1 MGKHNAQKLAHQA
14 RQRLGPSAPIHRPTA
29 EAAEAILHKAI
40 MLSAQQGKKKDQQGK
55 KKEKDSSVEMQQFS
69 LYVHSVTSQGDD
81 TGHPPTHLYTD
92 SDPHS
97 HLPDTKFETWDD
109 CFQRYPNLANS
120 SINLLGVKGFL
131 SANASLSFPQGLVTA
146 QQNLSVSMMLTGFFD
161 KKKPLVQS
169 KTTFFDNGK
178 QEDAIYQEGD
188 VQRRTGDTDGCP
200 CVYHIPFCTKQWVQY
215 LTKLGGALSKAGPA
229 VAREPAPGET
239 AAGHVQRQQNREV
252 VRMGLCNTLRNF
264 TAIQEIFIRSE
275 KSYKEAEILLE
286 VHWCF
291 DLALDSHPGKTTW
304 SKLALPKLDDILDR
318 GEMLEEE
325 LDFTKL
331 EDGGSLQ
338 LDIDPHLQ
346 SPIEFIDEAQ
356 SQSQTQLSDS
366 WCNVDTSQS
375 QSQLSDSWCTSANP
389 SQVFKLE
396 DETLHTI
403 VPGGNQII
411 YEDHGLGNN
420 LSQID
425 MSYGTTTPID
435 DFDFTQV
442 DFDASQGQACFSQD
456 VYQNSWDHF
465 EDVFDPSLVLPAADT
480 VYPTPPTAPELER
493 FPAFA
498 LDCPPQA
505 EAGAAFEVKK
515 ERESQ

>member
-14 RQRLGPSAPIHRPTA
+14 RQKMGPAAPIHRPTA

-40 MLSAQQGKKKDQQGK
+40 LQSTQQGKKKD
-55 KKEKDSSVEMQQFS
+55 KDSSVEMQRFS
-69 LYVHSVTSQGDD
+69 LYVHSVTSQGHD

-92 SDPHS
+92 SDQDS
-97 HLPDTKFETWDD
+97 HLADTKFETWDD
-109 CFQRYPNLANS
+109 CFQRYPYLANS

-188 VQRRTGDTDGCP
+188 VQRRDGDKDGSP
-200 CVYHIPFCTKQWVQY
+200 CVYHIPFCTREWVQY
-215 LTKLGGALSKAGPA
+215 LTKLGGVLSKAGPT
-229 VAREPAPGET
+229 VTQPGPGET
-239 AAGHVQRQQNREV
+239 AADRMQRQQNRELI
-252 VRMGLCNTLRNF
+252 RMGVSTNLRNF

-275 KSYKEAEILLE
+275 KSYKEAEILLV
-286 VHWCF
+286 VHWSF
-291 DLALDSHPGKTTW
+291 DLAQDGHAGKTTW
-304 SKLALPKLDDILDR
+304 SKLVLPKLDDILDR
-318 GEMLEEE
+318 GEMLEED

-346 SPIEFIDEAQ
+346 SPIEFIEEAQ

-366 WCNVDTSQS
+366 WCGFDTSQS
-375 QSQLSDSWCTSANP
+375 QSQLSDSWCASTNP

-396 DETLHTI
+396 DETLHSI

-411 YEDHGLGNN
+411 YEDHSMGNN

-425 MSYGTTTPID
+425 VSHGTTTPID

-442 DFDASQGQACFSQD
+442 DFDASHSQPCFSQD

-465 EDVFDPSLVLPAADT
+465 EDVFDPSLVLPAADS

-493 FPAFA
+493 FPAFG

-505 EAGAAFEVKK
+505 EAGAAYEIKE